1 LVASNADDASAA
13 PGGASAIDRLRA
25 RAAATFM
32 RSPSTDGSSAAPAP
46 APAPASAVVEDVPGA
61 AVGVGGG
68 DEEDEEE
75 VVFSRP
81 AGMTDTPTTST
92 TAAPAAADPTA
103 AAQAATSPGAV
114 PPPAAAAAAVS
125 PVPRGRP
132 GAASLAAAALAE
144 EEAALNM
151 AILLSLRDNRPVA
164 TAAGGEQPTAANP
177 TVPATEAAAAPAE
190 ADIAQLEGMGFPRAD
205 AVAALQA
212 TGNDVARAADRLLGA
227 G

>member
-1 LVASNADDASAA
+1 MGL
-13 PGGASAIDRLRA
+13 
-25 RAAATFM
+25 
-32 RSPSTDGSSAAPAP
+32 
-46 APAPASAVVEDVPGA
+46 
-61 AVGVGGG
+61 GGG

-75 VVFSRP
+75 VVFTRP
-81 AGMTDTPTTST
+81 AGMTDTPTTTT

-114 PPPAAAAAAVS
+114 LVPPAAAAS

-132 GAASLAAAALAE
+132 GAASLAAAARAE
-144 EEAALNM
+144 VEAALNM

-177 TVPATEAAAAPAE
+177 TVPAAVAAAPSE

>member
-1 LVASNADDASAA
+1 
-13 PGGASAIDRLRA
+13 
-25 RAAATFM
+25 
-32 RSPSTDGSSAAPAP
+32 
-46 APAPASAVVEDVPGA
+46 
-61 AVGVGGG
+61 
-68 DEEDEEE
+68 
-75 VVFSRP
+75 
-81 AGMTDTPTTST
+81 
-92 TAAPAAADPTA
+92 
-103 AAQAATSPGAV
+103 
-114 PPPAAAAAAVS
+114 
-125 PVPRGRP
+125 
-132 GAASLAAAALAE
+132 LAAAARAE

-177 TVPATEAAAAPAE
+177 TVPATEAAAAAAPAE